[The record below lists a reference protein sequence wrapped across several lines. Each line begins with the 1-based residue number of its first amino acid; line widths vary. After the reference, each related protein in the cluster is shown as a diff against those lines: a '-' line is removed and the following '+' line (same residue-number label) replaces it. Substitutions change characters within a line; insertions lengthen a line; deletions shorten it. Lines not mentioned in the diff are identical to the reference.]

1 MLTQTK
7 SQGLNEKTFPVHDVE
22 PVMTIL
28 ETEKTRKSLR
38 FLLRNFDPYDAPE
51 PLYLSGYNSQ
61 SLVGVGDFHALLSTI
76 HLAFSEHRPLILSPD
91 MIWIT
96 ILQGFAQHVKNNS
109 EELRHLF
116 VSHTGKA
123 RIEIVRQE
131 TFVDSPEYDWES
143 VIAEFAANLSVRI
156 PENCSNL
163 ASDFSTTGPLERTVC
178 NVALLD
184 VFQSYFEYIM
194 YAGCG
199 IPSITLEGNPG
210 DWMKLKE
217 KIELLSPYNL
227 DWWLV
232 HLREITDQ
240 FFRAANG
247 DVDQNFWQDI
257 YKQMSSYGADIL
269 NGWIIKLIPYV
280 RSGSSGDCIYRNPAF
295 DEDGG
300 GLRTNALPSGLSQVP
315 FTIKLVQENQTK
327 QLQLLAG
334 FIGAEQ
340 DYDTQAL
347 RPMLGWAVRKAPDSI
362 AYLSELPENIEKLPP
377 QPQEVLDE
385 VMVSLLR
392 LREHVSLQHVEL
404 PGDFF
409 TFYKECDGLRCR
421 SGKRT
426 LWRVKSLAELERMTP
441 LDQIESEEKS
451 SLDEYKIEVIS
462 GAQYWMR
469 FLDEEDGSY
478 LALELAKGFK
488 VWRVDSDSE
497 KFEIV
502 AKSFE
507 ESIRSYL
514 DRTSPEHTAQ

>member
-1 MLTQTK
+1 M
-7 SQGLNEKTFPVHDVE
+7 HDVE
-22 PVMTIL
+22 PVLTIL
-28 ETEKTRKSLR
+28 ETKKTIESLR
-38 FLLRNFDPYDAPE
+38 FLLRDFDPYDAPE

-61 SLVGVGDFHALLSTI
+61 SLVDVGDFHALLSTI

-109 EELRHLF
+109 EELRHMF
-116 VSHTGKA
+116 VSHKGKEQ
-123 RIEIVRQE
+123 IEIVRQE
-131 TFVDSPEYDWES
+131 TFVGSPEYDWEG
-143 VIAEFAANLSVRI
+143 VIAEFAANLSARI

-240 FFRAANG
+240 FYRAAIG
-247 DVDQNFWQDI
+247 DVDQKFWQDI
-257 YKQMSSYGADIL
+257 YKQMDAYGADIL

-280 RSGSSGDCIYRNPAF
+280 RSGSSGDCIYRNPVL
-295 DEDGG
+295 DEIEDGI
-300 GLRTNALPSGLSQVP
+300 RTNALPSGLSQVP

-327 QLQLLAG
+327 QMQFLAG
-334 FIGAEQ
+334 FVGAEQ
-340 DYDTQAL
+340 DSETKAL
-347 RPMLGWAVRKAPDSI
+347 RPMLGWAVRKAPASI
-362 AYLSELPENIEKLPP
+362 SYLSELPANIVKLPP
-377 QPQEVLDE
+377 QPQEVLNE
-385 VMVSLLR
+385 VMVELLR
-392 LREHVSLQHVEL
+392 LREHVRFQHVEL

-409 TFYKECDGLRCR
+409 TFYKECDGLEFW
-421 SGKRT
+421 SDTGSS
-426 LWRVKSLAELERMTP
+426 WRIRSLAELERMDP
-441 LDQIESEEKS
+441 LDWIKSKESTSMDK
-451 SLDEYKIEVIS
+451 DEYEIEIIS
-462 GAQYWMR
+462 GAQHWMR
-469 FLDEEDGSY
+469 FLDEIDGSY

-488 VWRVDSDSE
+488 VWRLDSQSGKID
-497 KFEIV
+497 IV

-507 ESIRSYL
+507 QSIRTYL
-514 DRTSPEHTAQ
+514 SRINSEHTAQ